1 MLTITL
7 ILELLALGGLL
18 VLSAFF
24 SGTEIALFSL
34 SKLQLRRLRQEHPAR
49 GQIISELLDQPHRL
63 LSTILFGNTV
73 VNVVAAI
80 LGYAILQTLIP
91 QRAETFAVPVMTVL
105 ILLCGEVMPKTLVIR
120 SAEFF
125 AVLPR
130 AAHPVDGR
138 LDLPIC
144 AAPPRRCRR

>member
-34 SKLQLRRLRQEHPAR
+34 SKLQLRRLRQEHPAQ

-63 LSTILFGNTV
+63 LSTILFGNTFA
-73 VNVVAAI
+73 NVAAAI
-80 LGYAILQTLIP
+80 LGYSILQTLIP
-91 QRAETFAVPVMTVL
+91 RHARSEEHTSELKSPMY
-105 ILLCGEVMPKTLVIR
+105 LVC
-120 SAEFF
+120 
-125 AVLPR
+125 
-130 AAHPVDGR
+130 R
-138 LDLPIC
+138 L
-144 AAPPRRCRR
+144 